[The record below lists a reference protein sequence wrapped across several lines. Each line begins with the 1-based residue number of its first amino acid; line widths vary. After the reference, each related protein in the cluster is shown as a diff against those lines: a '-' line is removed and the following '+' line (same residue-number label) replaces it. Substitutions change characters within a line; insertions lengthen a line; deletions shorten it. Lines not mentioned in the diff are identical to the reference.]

1 MFYPD
6 SLVTTLARIITKRWL
21 ALKYRQFFEQTGKMM
36 EKYNACSPYLK
47 VGGGEYPLQSGFC

>member
-1 MFYPD
+1 M
-6 SLVTTLARIITKRWL
+6 ARIITKRWL